1 MCRNFGTGKFLV
13 AGQHHNDK
21 PSPLNDES
29 LTASV
34 GFDLLGE
41 RLGCDLERAVR
52 YALKAGAVFP
62 GGGNALAIFR
72 HTLAASIRDI
82 EEDDRGRLLQR
93 FLRDGPYEKEGP
105 IPPKLQGKRLTPLE
119 CAEAI
124 TFVYSFMVNSFKGA
138 VTELL
143 AAGACQRL
151 MRDPLV
157 AACLPAGAKMYVGDS
172 VMVRRPSGKGGLK
185 GADLYI
191 LAVDNRHTNSPL
203 VNVADVVEVKSG
215 RKSVAALAGQID
227 NHIRRARQG
236 LTVNG
241 IDYPSGRV
249 SLGSGNVG
257 KVVRVTVLPS
267 EWPLP
272 RTLRFE
278 QRGENKREL
287 VLDPPVP
294 SQTEDELICKNND
307 DWHIVLRWSREAI
320 AAAAHEMT
328 FWYMEKVGEAIYTR
342 KPGKPDPK
350 PKDWSEMTPAEA
362 GRNAIK
368 MMLYYA
374 IRPDA
379 ILAEESREQKK
390 PLPRPIVRRLGRAV
404 ALYNTYGFG
413 YALGMNFRNP
423 HGRREMLWPQDLDEI
438 ASNGRTANG
447 CRIV

>member
-1 MCRNFGTGKFLV
+1 MTMTTRSSSC
-13 AGQHHNDK
+13 A
-21 PSPLNDES
+21 ES
-29 LTASV
+29 LAANV
-34 GFDLLGE
+34 GFDLLGAQF
-41 RLGCDLERAVR
+41 GGDVERAVGA
-52 YALKAGAVFP
+52 ALRAGAVFP

-72 HTLAASIRDI
+72 NTLAASIRDI
-82 EEDDRGRLLQR
+82 EEDDRGRLFQR
-93 FLRDGPYEKEGP
+93 FLRDGPYEEVGT
-105 IPPKLQGKRLTPLE
+105 IPPDLQGKRLTPVE

-124 TFVYSFMVNSFKGA
+124 TFVYSFIANSFKGA

-151 MRDPLV
+151 MRDPRV
-157 AACLPAGAKMYVGDS
+157 AARLSVGAKMYVGDS
-172 VMVRRPSGKGGLK
+172 VKVRRPSGKGGLK

-191 LAVDNRHTNSPL
+191 LAVDNRHANAPL
-203 VNVADVVEVKSG
+203 VNVAGVVEVKSG
-215 RKSVAALAGQID
+215 RKSAAALARQID

-236 LTVNG
+236 LIVTG
-241 IDYPSGRV
+241 MDYPSDRV
-249 SLGSGNVG
+249 YLGSVNVG
-257 KVVRVTVLPS
+257 EIARVTVLPS

-294 SQTEDELICKNND
+294 PQAEDEFIRKNND

-320 AAAAHEMT
+320 AAAAYEMT
-328 FWYMEKVGEAIYTR
+328 FWYMEKVGEVIYTR
-342 KPGKPDPK
+342 KPGESDPK
-350 PKDWSEMTPAEA
+350 PKDWAEMTPASA
-362 GRNAIK
+362 GRNATK

-379 ILAEESREQKK
+379 ILAEEARVQKK
-390 PLPRPIVRRLGRAV
+390 PLPRPIARRLGRAI

-413 YALGMNFRNP
+413 YALGMNLRNP
-423 HGRREMLWPQDLDEI
+423 QGRREMLWPQDLHEI
-438 ASNGRTANG
+438 ARNGRTANG